1 MKQLMSYLPEN
12 YLASRETA
20 AFQSALQPEADAIWE
35 ARDQLLAQLNP
46 YTATWGLW
54 YWEDALGLRA
64 CEGFPLDVRRQQVAA
79 KLQGRAA
86 TTPKVVKEVAE
97 TLLGT
102 NVVVLEHF
110 GEYRVELLVEGGGQ
124 LPPGT
129 EALKSRLRE
138 IVPAHL
144 DWALVIPLLR
154 RIPTRLLLGP
164 RVARAAP
171 PVHLEQ
177 LRPGCLPAACGLGT
191 RCSTAKL
198 PMAAYFS
205 TLEGG

>member
-1 MKQLMSYLPEN
+1 MSYLPEN

-20 AFQSALQPEADAIWE
+20 AFQNALQPEADAIWE

-64 CEGFPLDVRRQQVAA
+64 CEGFPLDVRRRQVAA

-86 TTPKVVKEVAE
+86 TTPKVVREVAE

-102 NVVVLEHF
+102 NVAVLEHF
-110 GEYRVELLVEGGGQ
+110 SECRVELLVEGGGQ

-129 EALKSRLRE
+129 AALKSRLRE
-138 IVPAHL
+138 IMPAHL
-144 DWALVIPLLR
+144 DWALVIPTLFR
-154 RIPTRLLLGP
+154 VSIRVTPGPRAGRSAPPRFQARLTPGHTHAAPLLGV
-164 RVARAAP
+164 RS
-171 PVHLEQ
+171 
-177 LRPGCLPAACGLGT
+177 
-191 RCSTAKL
+191 STATL
-198 PMAAYFS
+198 PMAAS
-205 TLEGG
+205 I